1 MNTRLRNER
10 GSALLLVLLL
20 IVMVTMLSVMSVNR
34 ATVDIDLSYN
44 QANSDKAFYAAE
56 AGILR
61 AYTTMNDSTSWR
73 AGFTDEQIGSAV
85 YSVTVIDSL
94 AQPALNDT
102 VIIVSLGSVMGAGA
116 SVQAY
121 LVPRL
126 NRPFQFAVF
135 ALGRMRIENFS
146 CTDSYNSDSG
156 SYAAT
161 QVDSLGHIGTNG
173 ELRLEDDVVIGG
185 DVVVAGG
192 DVSIGPGVTVFG
204 NVITDQ
210 PPVVLDPIP
219 QSEFDWAIANNSA
232 PAGFSGSGYSYSGG
246 SLSIDTGGSLTLAG
260 GVYYFDDIDLHN
272 LGAITVTPGEQVTIY
287 MGDNIRMEDN
297 TSINLG
303 GQTTNFVVFS
313 RGSSNALR
321 LDFILIIVAAACLV

>member
-1 MNTRLRNER
+1 
-10 GSALLLVLLL
+10 
-20 IVMVTMLSVMSVNR
+20 
-34 ATVDIDLSYN
+34 
-44 QANSDKAFYAAE
+44 
-56 AGILR
+56 
-61 AYTTMNDSTSWR
+61 
-73 AGFTDEQIGSAV
+73 
-85 YSVTVIDSL
+85 
-94 AQPALNDT
+94 
-102 VIIVSLGSVMGAGA
+102 
-116 SVQAY
+116 
-121 LVPRL
+121 
-126 NRPFQFAVF
+126 
-135 ALGRMRIENFS
+135 MRIENFS

-246 SLSIDTGGSLTLAG
+246 KITIDTAGTLTLAG
-260 GVYYFDDIDLHN
+260 GVYYFDDIELFKS
-272 LGAITVTPGEQVTIY
+272 GAIAVAPGEQVTIY
-287 MGDNIRMEDN
+287 MGNDIRLEDN
-297 TSINLG
+297 STINFG
-303 GQTTNFVVFS
+303 GQPKNLVVYS
-313 RGSSNALR
+313 QGASNALR
-321 LDFILIIVAAACLV
+321 IEDNAQFWGAFYGLDAEFRIEDSAQVYGSVIADRNRSEITDAVGQCFHYDRDLMNLAKGRIVGMNMIAWREQ